1 METFNNKYKTWYY
14 NIINKSKTRLL
25 TGYKEKHHILPKCM
39 GGKDTKENLAI
50 LTAREHFMVH
60 MLLCKFT
67 TGQAKM
73 KMSYAFHAMCSFK
86 NAKRYNKV
94 NSRLVEKIRSNFK
107 FTEEHKQKISKAN
120 KGKTISK
127 EHIEKLRQA
136 SIGNKNCLGKKASL
150 ETRLKMSALRKGRKL
165 TAEHKRKIGLT
176 SIGRKQSKESI
187 LKRTSKTTGMKRT
200 QEFKDRMSEI
210 AKNRTFSEETKR
222 KIGLASKGNKYS
234 LGRKH
239 INKDGKSKMVNAN
252 EVDKYLNQGY
262 KLGMDRSYI
271 TLAYRKHKSEIATA
285 NLSEVLG

>member
-1 METFNNKYKTWYY
+1 MFIENKYKFWHD
-14 NIINKSKTRLL
+14 NIIANGKNRILSS
-25 TGYKEKHHILPKCM
+25 YKEKHHILPRCL
-39 GGKDTKENLAI
+39 GGNNSKDNLVE

-67 TGQAKM
+67 TGQAKR
-73 KMSYAFHAMCSFK
+73 KMYYAFNAMCSFK
-86 NAKRYNKV
+86 NAERYNKV
-94 NSRLVEKIRSNFK
+94 NSRLVDKIRSNFK

-165 TAEHKRKIGLT
+165 TEEHKRKIGLT

-187 LKRTSKTTGMKRT
+187 LKRTSKTIGMKRT

-210 AKNRTFSEETKR
+210 ASKRVFSETTR
-222 KIGLASKGNKYS
+222 KKISLSLLGNKYS

-271 TLAYRKHKSEIATA
+271 TLAYRKHKSEMATK
-285 NLSEVLG
+285 NLSEVLS